1 MEGVVLKILG
11 AVFILL
17 SSGGAGAWA
26 SWCFKR
32 RLELL
37 ERLRQMIYFLK
48 GEITYSHAPLKEA
61 LERAGRRGKGSLGNL
76 FLAVSSEIGRGQGES
91 FGEIWEKEM
100 EKLCSGPEGRLLK
113 SQDIRELYRLGAHL
127 SGCGHAGKNAV
138 PVSGGAGFFH
148 WSASGLQAGAVQAL
162 WQFGNIGRLISCD
175 RYVLTVGRRCL
186 WESI

>member
-1 MEGVVLKILG
+1 MEGAALKILG

-113 SQDIRELYRLGAHL
+113 SQDIRELCRLGEHL
-127 SGCGHAGKNAV
+127 GYLDVDMQEKMLCLYLEELDFSIGQLRGCKQERCRLYGSLGIL
-138 PVSGGAGFFH
+138 GGLFLVIAM
-148 WSASGLQAGAVQAL
+148 
-162 WQFGNIGRLISCD
+162 C
-175 RYVLTVGRRCL
+175 
-186 WESI
+186 